1 MELRLE
7 REPTVEGATFGT
19 LYINGRIYC
28 RTLEDE
34 IRPSGTKLASRTAIP
49 AGRYKVII
57 NHSLRFR
64 QDLPLLLEVPG
75 FTGIRIHPG
84 NTTADTDGCILLGM
98 SRTGLTVNQSRKA
111 CTLVQ
116 DEITRG
122 LAKGESVWITIVNP
136 PSPETSHA
144 PSV

>member
-1 MELRLE
+1 MDLRLD

-19 LYINGRIYC
+19 LRINGRIYC
-28 RTLEDE
+28 RTLEDAF
-34 IRPSGTKLASRTAIP
+34 RPAGEKVYGKTCIP
-49 AGRYKVII
+49 AGRYRVII

-64 QDLPLLLEVPG
+64 QDLPLLLDVPG

-116 DEITRG
+116 DEIARG
-122 LAKGESVWITIVNP
+122 LAKGETVWLTIVNP
-136 PSPETSHA
+136 PSLETPHEL
-144 PSV
+144 SV